1 MGKLS
6 KGSII
11 VAVIGLL
18 LFIVYALAIY
28 LFSGLFT
35 AVASSSF
42 VFAIVAFILAFAM
55 PRIAIRDSD
64 TEAVF
69 FGIPMIS
76 LGIYYFIAE
85 IFVSAIFIGFQNYLS
100 FEVVLFVQAI
110 LLVAFIIVSIVSF
123 TAQKASSQQSQER
136 RQKVAAWNMQ
146 TIDILT
152 LVDSCRA
159 NNSDAN
165 LSKALDHLSE
175 TIRYSDPFSGGNPA
189 IAAIEDRIAGKIS
202 DLQMACNSGDAVFAI
217 SLVQELESLY
227 IERSRRM
234 LLIK

>member
-1 MGKLS
+1 MSKLN

-35 AVASSSF
+35 NVAIVSF

-55 PRIAIRDSD
+55 PRIAIRNSD
-64 TEAVF
+64 VEAVF

-76 LGIYYFIAE
+76 FGIYYFIAE
-85 IFVSAIFIGFQNYLS
+85 IFVSTISIGFQNHLP
-100 FEVVLFVQAI
+100 FEIVLIIQVI
-110 LLVAFIIVSIVSF
+110 LLVAFLIISIVSF

-136 RQKVAAWNMQ
+136 RQEATVWNMQ
-146 TIDILT
+146 TIDIQS
-152 LVDSCRA
+152 LVDMCRA

-165 LSKALDHLSE
+165 LGKALEHLSE

-189 IAAIEDRIAGKIS
+189 IAEIENRIAGKTS
-202 DLQMACNSGDAVFAI
+202 DLQMACNNGDT
-217 SLVQELESLY
+217 
-227 IERSRRM
+227 SR
-234 LLIK
+234 I